1 MHRWYGLYKGIIGSF
16 IGGINEIHD
25 FFISIV
31 FSFPSGDISG
41 DMVNFLKKLKLK
53 FLFQIKKMKISN
65 FFISSFRDIFQ
76 FFKFQSKFQ
85 NQFFSI
91 FPIHYGQFFFQNSK
105 TKVFNSNFKIDFFQ
119 KISFEIFLMI

>member
-91 FPIHYGQFFFQNSK
+91 FPIHYGQFFFSKFKNKSFQFKFQN
-105 TKVFNSNFKIDFFQ
+105 
-119 KISFEIFLMI
+119 

>member
-53 FLFQIKKMKISN
+53 FLFQIKKN
-65 FFISSFRDIFQ
+65 ENFQ
-76 FFKFQSKFQ
+76 FFHFKFS
-85 NQFFSI
+85 
-91 FPIHYGQFFFQNSK
+91 
-105 TKVFNSNFKIDFFQ
+105 
-119 KISFEIFLMI
+119 